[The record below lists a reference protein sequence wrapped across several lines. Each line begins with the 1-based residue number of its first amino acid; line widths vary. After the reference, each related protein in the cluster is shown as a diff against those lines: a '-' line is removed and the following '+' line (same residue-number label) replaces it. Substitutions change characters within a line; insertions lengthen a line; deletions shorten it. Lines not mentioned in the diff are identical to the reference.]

1 MIWDTYK
8 DFSSEFLNK
17 HHDYVLYDVAHRIKA
32 FLLYPPNC
40 SCDGVCQCESLRE
53 KIVLSLNMDLLNQSQ
68 AKQISPDQL
77 NAMKMIF
84 KIPDDSY
91 FKAHYTESY
100 PIWLIKERLN
110 QEDRKKN
117 FKIVEKLV
125 WGLLRLA
132 KTYELS
138 VYKEPRASINE
149 AVEMIV
155 GDIPLRTKTKKL
167 DREPSLCG
175 EKGYGVQLN
184 IYKSV
189 CHFLAAY
196 EHMKEKNS
204 SFSLNQPEHIEA
216 FLSLSYWIRNKLLK
230 LKTPNIKE
238 NSLFA
243 DKTLLSFPAWVNSE
257 DIHVSIE
264 PFEHKLQKI
273 NTSLKKLA

>member
-1 MIWDTYK
+1 MIWNKHK
-8 DFSSEFLNK
+8 DFSSEFLTK
-17 HHDYVLYDVAHRIKA
+17 YHDYVLYDVAHRIKA

-40 SCDGVCQCESLRE
+40 SCEGICQCESIRD
-53 KIVLSLNMDLLNQSQ
+53 KIVLSLNMDFLHQ
-68 AKQISPDQL
+68 AQERSASSDQL

-91 FKAHYTESY
+91 FKANYARSY
-100 PIWLIKERLN
+100 PVWLIEERLS

-117 FKIVEKLV
+117 FKIVEQLV

-138 VYKEPRASINE
+138 VFKEPRASINE
-149 AVEMIV
+149 AVEIIL
-155 GDIPLRTKTKKL
+155 GDTPLKTKTKKL
-167 DREPSLCG
+167 DREPPLCG

-189 CHFLAAY
+189 CHFVAAY
-196 EHMKEKNS
+196 EHMKEDNP
-204 SFSLNQPEHIEA
+204 SFSLTQPEHIEA
-216 FLSLSYWIRNKLLK
+216 FLSLSHWIRNKLLK

-238 NSLFA
+238 NSLFP
-243 DKTLLSFPAWVNSE
+243 DKALLPLPAWVNS
-257 DIHVSIE
+257 DDVHVSIE

-273 NTSLKKLA
+273 NDSLQKVA